1 MNDFQNFTEKQL
13 EALKGIT
20 LKVYCFLLQTSE
32 PIGPRELQRA
42 LRLKSSSH
50 AHYHLQKHL
59 DLGFVE
65 KTPQN
70 EYILKDK
77 YKVKS
82 IKLNV
87 LTDYVLIGGKFW
99 PKLSFIVAFLSAT
112 VIIAVI
118 AVITIGFK
126 FAFYYLIGS
135 TIVVLGY
142 SFFEVV
148 KLIRYLPWN
157 IGKEE

>member
-1 MNDFQNFTEKQL
+1 MSDLHDFTEKQS

-20 LKVYCFLLQTSE
+20 LKVYCFLLQTNK

-42 LRLKSSSH
+42 LSLKSSSH

-70 EYILKDK
+70 EYFLKDK

-99 PKLSFIVAFLSAT
+99 PKLSFIVAFLTAT
-112 VIIAVI
+112 LIIALFSVLL
-118 AVITIGFK
+118 IGFE
-126 FAFYYLIGS
+126 FSFYYLTASIII
-135 TIVVLGY
+135 TLVY
-142 SFFEVV
+142 SFYELLR
-148 KLIRYLPWN
+148 LIRYLPWN
-157 IGKEE
+157 LDNEN